1 MSVSIMCH
9 DTKRNFFSTFLK
21 GTGLSKR
28 LLTNGNVAAKKCKQ
42 MLINYFLLT
51 TCAANK
57 GRSTINY

>member
-42 MLINYFLLT
+42 KLIIFY
-51 TCAANK
+51 
-57 GRSTINY
+57 